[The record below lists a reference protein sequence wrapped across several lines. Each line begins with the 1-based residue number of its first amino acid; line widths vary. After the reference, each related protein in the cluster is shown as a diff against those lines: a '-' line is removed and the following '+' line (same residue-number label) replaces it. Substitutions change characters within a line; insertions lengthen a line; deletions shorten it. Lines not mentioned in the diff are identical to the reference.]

1 MWLLLLRKFWPWL
14 AGVVIVVGSDWYF
27 HHSGYI
33 SGYASSQAQ
42 WQTRFAEAER
52 ARDAANA
59 KARQQE
65 TESTA
70 ITQKAEADHEK
81 DMASLTLR
89 AADAEQRIRALGVRL
104 AAASARRCEVPAVS
118 GAAAVPDA
126 ARASAER
133 AERAAASIGDTGRR
147 CEADA
152 IALANLQRWLTEQK
166 AVLGAPATP

>member
-1 MWLLLLRKFWPWL
+1 VLG
-14 AGVVIVVGSDWYF
+14 AVVVIGSDWYF
-27 HHSGYI
+27 HHAGFN
-33 SGYASSQAQ
+33 SGYAASEAQ
-42 WQTRFAEAER
+42 WQPRFAEAER

-65 TESTA
+65 TESA
-70 ITQKAEADHEK
+70 ALTQKTEADHEK
-81 DMASLTLR
+81 AIASLNLR

-104 AAASARRCEVPAVS
+104 AAASTRRCEVPAIS

-126 ARASAER
+126 APASAER

-152 IALANLQRWLTEQK
+152 VTLAALQRWLSEQR
-166 AVLGAPATP
+166 AILGMPNVP